1 MSQGIY
7 VKQLSSVLFFG
18 FFLLLFFALRE
29 LILRGVLQ
37 EVTLHLHE

>member
-7 VKQLSSVLFFG
+7 VKQLSSVLFF
-18 FFLLLFFALRE
+18 FLFCFFALRE